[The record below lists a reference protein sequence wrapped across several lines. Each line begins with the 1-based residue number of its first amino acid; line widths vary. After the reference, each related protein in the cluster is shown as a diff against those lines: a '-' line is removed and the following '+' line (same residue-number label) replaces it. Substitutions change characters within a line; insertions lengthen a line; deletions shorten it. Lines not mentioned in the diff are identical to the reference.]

1 MNTRKIRVFGT
12 ISLGFVLLLFL
23 ASAMVVGVLGCSS
36 PEPTAVAPVVAP
48 SPTETPDARAGASQ
62 DGTMMGAP
70 AYWSG
75 PRNWEPED
83 IGSLARVSQ
92 EMVAPPSLPD
102 HDQEYF
108 GAPRIVEVRME
119 VEEKEIEVAPGV
131 FVWAFTFNGSVPG
144 PIIVVHEGDYVELTL
159 VNSSEN
165 QLLHNV
171 DFHAS
176 IGALGGGSLTHVN
189 SGEEVVLRFRAIKPG
204 VFVYHC
210 APGDTMVPWHV
221 VHGMNGAIMVLPR
234 DGLRDPAGN
243 PISYDRAY
251 YIGEQDY
258 YVPRDENGEFMRF
271 DTPSESFADDLEAMK
286 TLAPTHIVFNGT
298 TGALQGDGQLTAR
311 VGENVLIV
319 HAQANRQSYP
329 HLIGGHGDYVWER
342 GGFNN
347 PPALDLETWVIAAG
361 SAGASIHTIRQPGTY
376 VYLSHNLI
384 EAFVYD
390 AKAILVAEGEWNNE
404 LMEQVKEP
412 TAAQ

>member
-271 DTPSESFADDLEAMK
+271 DTPSESFADDLKAME

-298 TGALQGDGQLTAR
+298 TGALQGRRPAD
-311 VGENVLIV
+311 
-319 HAQANRQSYP
+319 RQSGRERADRP
-329 HLIGGHGDYVWER
+329 RSGQPPVLPAPDRWAWRLRLGEGRLQQSACTGFGDLGDRCRIGGCFDSYHPAAWER
-342 GGFNN
+342 
-347 PPALDLETWVIAAG
+347 T
-361 SAGASIHTIRQPGTY
+361 STCRT
-376 VYLSHNLI
+376 
-384 EAFVYD
+384 
-390 AKAILVAEGEWNNE
+390 
-404 LMEQVKEP
+404 
-412 TAAQ
+412 T